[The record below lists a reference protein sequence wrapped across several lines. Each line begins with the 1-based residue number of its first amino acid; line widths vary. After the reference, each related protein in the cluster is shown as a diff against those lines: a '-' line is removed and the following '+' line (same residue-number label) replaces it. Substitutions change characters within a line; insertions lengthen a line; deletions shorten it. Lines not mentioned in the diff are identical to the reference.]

1 MRDPAAEALSRTL
14 WHRSL
19 PPATPGPWAGSHSPT
34 LPFPPHPPASRQDTQ
49 THATVSTVGAQ
60 AASTARVSNEK
71 EGQDEPFEF
80 STSLSLINVIIW
92 LNMQHDIMPNLSI
105 PDIWRQY

>member
-1 MRDPAAEALSRTL
+1 MRDPVAEALSRTL

-34 LPFPPHPPASRQDTQ
+34 LPFPLHPPASRQDTQ
-49 THATVSTVGAQ
+49 THATVSTAGAQ
-60 AASTARVSNEK
+60 AANTVRVSNEK
-71 EGQDEPFEF
+71 KGARWAFQFF
-80 STSLSLINVIIW
+80 ISLLLINVIIW
-92 LNMQHDIMPNLSI
+92 LNMQHDINPNLSI